1 MGTLFENKK
10 HIYKEKKYC
19 METTEEKILDYLIRN
34 RVSTT
39 EVADCL
45 GKTGVIPNLMPCNPG
60 YYKAARIVWVYA
72 YDESNWP
79 VHEQVQDIDEDC
91 VVFVDTLN
99 CNDRAIFG
107 ELVSKYILLYHQS
120 RAIVVNGKMRDAA
133 QIIRQNWPIWCS
145 GYTPVGCFNRK
156 PDREVNAKWKE
167 EHFEKYDGAIAVCD
181 DCGVVVIPKENITE
195 DFLKKLHHIED
206 QEDIW
211 FDRLDHYKESTFDI
225 VCKKKYLEDET
236 YMEIRNRINGRQ

>member
-1 MGTLFENKK
+1 MSEVLDS
-10 HIYKEKKYC
+10 IV
-19 METTEEKILDYLIRN
+19 DYLVRN

-45 GKTGVIPNLMPCNPG
+45 GKTGVISGLLPCNQG
-60 YYKAARIVWVYA
+60 YYKAGAIQWVYA

-79 VHEQVQDIDEDC
+79 VHEQIQNIKEDSI
-91 VVFVDTLN
+91 VFVDTLN
-99 CNDRAIFG
+99 CGDRAIFG

-133 QIIRQNWPIWCS
+133 AIIREKWPVWCS

-156 PDREVNAKWKE
+156 PENEIDLNWKT
-167 EHFEKYDGAIAVCD
+167 EHLALYDGAIAVCD
-181 DCGVVVIPKENITE
+181 DCGVVVIPKDQITE
-195 DFLKKLHHIED
+195 EFLNKLHHIED

-225 VCKKKYLEDET
+225 VCKKKYLQDNV
-236 YMEIRNRINGRQ
+236 YMSIRNSINNNQ

>member
-1 MGTLFENKK
+1 MSE
-10 HIYKEKKYC
+10 IMDE
-19 METTEEKILDYLIRN
+19 IIDYLVRN
-34 RVSTT
+34 RISTT

-45 GKTGVIPNLMPCNPG
+45 GKAGVIPNLMPCNRG
-60 YYKAARIVWVYA
+60 YYRAGKVAWVYA

-79 VHEQVQDIDEDC
+79 LHEQLQSIQEDRI
-91 VVFVDTLN
+91 VFVDALN
-99 CNDRAIFG
+99 CGDRAIFG

-133 QIIRQNWPIWCS
+133 ALFRQKWPIWCN

-156 PDREVNAKWKE
+156 PDREIDPIWKAANYA
-167 EHFEKYDGAIAVCD
+167 KYDGSIAVCD
-181 DCGVVVIPKENITE
+181 DCGVVVIPKTLVT
-195 DFLKKLHHIED
+195 DGFLHKLHDIED

-225 VCKKKYLEDET
+225 VCKKNYLSDNM
-236 YMEIRNRINGRQ
+236 YMLTRKKMQENSLKSDGGLYKC

>member
-1 MGTLFENKK
+1 MKTVSER
-10 HIYKEKKYC
+10 I
-19 METTEEKILDYLIRN
+19 IDYLVRN

-45 GKTGVIPNLMPCNPG
+45 GKAGVLPNLMPCNPG
-60 YYKAARIVWVYA
+60 YYKAGKIVWVYA

-79 VHEQVQDIDEDC
+79 VHEQIQNIDEDSI
-91 VVFVDTLN
+91 VLVDTKN
-99 CNDRAIFG
+99 CGDRAIFG

-133 QIIRQNWPIWCS
+133 QIIRQSWPIWCS

-156 PDREVNAKWKE
+156 PDVEIDEIWKK
-167 EHFEKYDGAIAVCD
+167 EHCEKYNGAIAVCD
-181 DCGVVVIPKENITE
+181 DCGVVVIPKEHITE
-195 DFLKKLHHIED
+195 KFLEKLYHIED

-236 YMEIRNRINGRQ
+236 YMSIRNRLNGK